1 MIIGKIRINYSNE
14 IIEYENE
21 KEFLQD
27 IKEFISYM
35 GITAINVTSYSK
47 ELGKK
52 IDEIYENE
60 MGY

>member
-1 MIIGKIRINYSNE
+1 MIIGKIKIKYSNE

-21 KEFLQD
+21 NDFLHD
-27 IKEFISYM
+27 LKEFIACM
-35 GITAINVTSYSK
+35 GIMAIDVISYSK

-52 IDEIYENE
+52 VDTIYENE